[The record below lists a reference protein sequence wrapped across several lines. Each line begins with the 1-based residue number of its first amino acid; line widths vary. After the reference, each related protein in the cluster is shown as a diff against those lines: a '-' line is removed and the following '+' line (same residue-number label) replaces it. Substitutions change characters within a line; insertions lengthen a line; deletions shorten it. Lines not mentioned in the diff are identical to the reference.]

1 MAQTRH
7 TMKKIFLGLVLL
19 LVSTGA
25 IFAQSSLLATLSHE
39 GEITVFYG
47 ADALKDAH
55 AAAQHGDAITLSS
68 GAFNATNITKAI
80 TLRGAGMAIDTL
92 KNTYPTVINGSF
104 NIEIGDSVSKQL
116 TVEGIYNN
124 STINVKNGLNNAT
137 FIKNRLNT
145 FQYKTAGD
153 TVQYENNRFIHCK
166 ITNYSGPQ
174 TVEMS
179 SATFSNCY
187 IKLSFNGNCNSIFT
201 NCIVDKNNNA
211 VNTQLSEFKYCA
223 FYNCIFIA
231 YNNSSTTS
239 YCEANIISSSNELY
253 NCIVT
258 NSNSD
263 NSSKISSYYTLKNIP
278 NDTNKVIRILS
289 SVFKSFNGTYT
300 DLQDFELVD
309 DIKTSFKG
317 TDGTQV
323 GIHGGSLPFS
333 PATTN
338 PQITKCNVASRS
350 TADGKLSVDI
360 EVTCGE

>member
-1 MAQTRH
+1 
-7 TMKKIFLGLVLL
+7 MKKIFLSLVLL
-19 LVSTGA
+19 LVSTRA

-68 GAFNATNITKAI
+68 GTFNATNITKAI

-124 STINVKNGLNNAT
+124 FTITVKNGLNNAT
-137 FIKNRLNT
+137 FIKNRLGS
-145 FQYKTAGD
+145 FQNGTTAGD

-201 NCIVDKNNNA
+201 NCIVNKENNA
-211 VNTQLSEFKYCA
+211 VNTQLSEFEKCT
-223 FYNCIFIA
+223 FYNCIFIGSNSNTSS
-231 YNNSSTTS
+231 YNVLKINNV
-239 YCEANIISSSNELY
+239 AY
-253 NCIVT
+253 NCIAT
-258 NSNSD
+258 NITTN
-263 NSSKISSYYTLKNIP
+263 NTTKTSSYYTFANIT
-278 NDTNKVIRILS
+278 NDTNKAIQSIS